1 MHPFV
6 GQSFNMTLRDLLI
19 LEKTLKSKINL
30 GLDIGSYD
38 ILAEFSREIKSRN
51 FVFSLGIDFIKKFF
65 SLKEKIKSQK
75 DIFNRKLTFKRIE
88 IDHTFPKYITEN
100 KEKLKEWII

>member
-1 MHPFV
+1 
-6 GQSFNMTLRDLLI
+6 MTLRDLLI
-19 LEKTLKSKINL
+19 LEKTLKSKISL

-65 SLKEKIKSQK
+65 SLKEKPFK
-75 DIFNRKLTFKRIE
+75 IFRNTVITKLNKNRFAKNIFFDLANKGFK
-88 IDHTFPKYITEN
+88 F
-100 KEKLKEWII
+100 